1 LNYLTDTLKEYR
13 QNSSDHNNINELAYF
28 YTSFNVIKKTLESL
42 SFDYIPY
49 EKKDIVLIDFDR
61 ELSEK
66 VER

>member
-1 LNYLTDTLKEYR
+1 MNYLTDTLKEYR

-49 EKKDIVLIDFDR
+49 EKKDIVLIDFDK

>member
-1 LNYLTDTLKEYR
+1 MNYLTDTLKEYR

>member
-1 LNYLTDTLKEYR
+1 MNYLADTLKEYR

-49 EKKDIVLIDFDR
+49 EKKDIVLIDFDK